1 MVGSRGGWEKRK
13 SVKKKRGR
21 KEEEPERKRE
31 MAEEREGKCQERGK
45 DGEEKREE
53 TPQRSLV
60 WLCNPMDCTSP
71 GSTIHGIFQARILEC
86 VAISCPGY
94 LPTQGRHWHLLH

>member
-13 SVKKKRGR
+13 SVKKKRGK

-31 MAEEREGKCQERGK
+31 MAEEREGQCQERGK

-60 WLCNPMDCTSP
+60 VQSPLPSILPDAVNPSAGFCN
-71 GSTIHGIFQARILEC
+71 IHMFSSY
-86 VAISCPGY
+86 V
-94 LPTQGRHWHLLH
+94 

>member
-1 MVGSRGGWEKRK
+1 MVGSRGGWEERK

-31 MAEEREGKCQERGK
+31 MAEEREGQCPESGK

-53 TPQRSLV
+53 TPQGSLV
-60 WLCNPMDCTSP
+60 FK
-71 GSTIHGIFQARILEC
+71 G
-86 VAISCPGY
+86 
-94 LPTQGRHWHLLH
+94 